1 MKKILFV
8 APTQGNGGIASW
20 TANYRKV
27 CPEEYKLI
35 SVGVSKRRSLNNTAG
50 IFRRMFDGILDMFEV
65 FYNVRQ
71 TLKKNHDIN
80 IMHLTISGKP
90 GIVRDYFIVKSAN
103 KNNVKTIVH
112 CHFGSVWNQVSDTG
126 FWGKLLRSTFQMA
139 DQVWVLD
146 KKSYDAINSIN
157 YLKGKA
163 FINPNFIDVPS
174 VASFKPKRYLNIAFI
189 GNLFPTKGIYD
200 LVSAV
205 ASLHNNTIL
214 HIIGPGQPAVIDE
227 IEKLARDKL
236 GKNILLYGRLPNDE
250 VLKKIEQIDIIAL
263 PTYYDCEAFPI
274 SILEA
279 MSRAKLVI
287 SCDRGAIVDI
297 LTAIDGSNCGL
308 IVKAQSP
315 DDIAEKIV
323 WCQQNRSEADLLC
336 KKAYEKVYNM
346 YRTEKVLGI
355 YKDCYNRL
363 AYEGD

>member
-1 MKKILFV
+1 M
-8 APTQGNGGIASW
+8 
-20 TANYRKV
+20 
-27 CPEEYKLI
+27 
-35 SVGVSKRRSLNNTAG
+35 
-50 IFRRMFDGILDMFEV
+50 
-65 FYNVRQ
+65 
-71 TLKKNHDIN
+71 
-80 IMHLTISGKP
+80 
-90 GIVRDYFIVKSAN
+90 
-103 KNNVKTIVH
+103 
-112 CHFGSVWNQVSDTG
+112 
-126 FWGKLLRSTFQMA
+126 
-139 DQVWVLD
+139 
-146 KKSYDAINSIN
+146 
-157 YLKGKA
+157 
-163 FINPNFIDVPS
+163 
-174 VASFKPKRYLNIAFI
+174 
-189 GNLFPTKGIYD
+189 
-200 LVSAV
+200 
-205 ASLHNNTIL
+205 
-214 HIIGPGQPAVIDE
+214 
-227 IEKLARDKL
+227 
-236 GKNILLYGRLPNDE
+236 
-250 VLKKIEQIDIIAL
+250 LKKIEQIDIIAL